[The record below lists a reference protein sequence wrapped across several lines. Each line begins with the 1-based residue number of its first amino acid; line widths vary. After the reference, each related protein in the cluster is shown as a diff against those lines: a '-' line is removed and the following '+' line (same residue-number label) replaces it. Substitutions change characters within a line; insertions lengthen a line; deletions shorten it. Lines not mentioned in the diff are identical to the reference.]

1 MTCGDWP
8 SQMAGRAV
16 RATRSRRLR
25 RSSAGSST
33 QRLAGAVLSA
43 LSWLACGP
51 SVPRR
56 WLPAAEFQKK
66 LVGRDKEWILME
78 SPADDR
84 HRMSTQDVHH
94 QASAELREIVAAYEW
109 IGMAGR
115 EVVDPGLVLDQVIDT
130 RSILEGPFHRRH
142 ESRQRES
149 LGLPGA

>member
-1 MTCGDWP
+1 MACGDWP

-43 LSWLACGP
+43 LSWLAYGP

-56 WLPAAEFQKK
+56 WLPAAEFHEK

-84 HRMSTQDVHH
+84 HRMSSEDIHD
-94 QASAELREIVAAYEW
+94 QASAELREIVAAHEW

-115 EVVDPGLVLDQVIDT
+115 EVVDPGLLLHQAMHTLTTPD
-130 RSILEGPFHRRH
+130 GPFPPRPAP
-142 ESRQRES
+142 RQW
-149 LGLPGA
+149 

>member
-43 LSWLACGP
+43 LSWLAYGP
-51 SVPRR
+51 SVARR
-56 WLPAAEFQKK
+56 WLPAAAFHEK

-78 SPADDR
+78 RPAEDGHRVSSEDLHDR
-84 HRMSTQDVHH
+84 G
-94 QASAELREIVAAYEW
+94 SA
-109 IGMAGR
+109 G
-115 EVVDPGLVLDQVIDT
+115 
-130 RSILEGPFHRRH
+130 
-142 ESRQRES
+142 
-149 LGLPGA
+149 